1 MKTPAIAILA
11 ALFLS
16 AAFAEDAKPAVA
28 PEGAKPQ
35 AAAEG
40 AKPTVSRHLTPEQRR
55 ARQAQMMMRR
65 YGGMVRKAGSA
76 QGKVLFLDAQKR
88 VGKDALKE
96 AFNVIEERIHP
107 IWEYKPAEAA
117 KARDVGAAMKEA
129 GAAVGVALVDDEGGT
144 TLLVAPEAGWATV
157 NVAALDDGCGAEALA
172 HRVRVEILRAF
183 ALVGGGAFMQRDPI
197 VMRNDIMK
205 PSDLD
210 MIKEENYGIDVAY
223 AISAGLP
230 QRGVMPWHE
239 TTYKKACE
247 QGWAPAP
254 TNDVQKAIWDKVHAV
269 PATPM
274 KIEFDPKKGR

>member
-1 MKTPAIAILA
+1 M
-11 ALFLS
+11 
-16 AAFAEDAKPAVA
+16 
-28 PEGAKPQ
+28 
-35 AAAEG
+35 
-40 AKPTVSRHLTPEQRR
+40 
-55 ARQAQMMMRR
+55 
-65 YGGMVRKAGSA
+65 
-76 QGKVLFLDAQKR
+76 
-88 VGKDALKE
+88 
-96 AFNVIEERIHP
+96 
-107 IWEYKPAEAA
+107 
-117 KARDVGAAMKEA
+117 
-129 GAAVGVALVDDEGGT
+129 
-144 TLLVAPEAGWATV
+144 APEAGWATV

-230 QRGVMPWHE
+230 QRGVMPWQE

-254 TNDVQKAIWDKVHAV
+254 TNDVQKAIWDKVLAV